1 MAVLLRSIAED
12 DDEGD
17 DAGDRDV
24 NSVVLQYTATY
35 HATSTIIYY
44 NFIEQWWWWWWWRRW
59 ALVAID
65 AADDCWWPA

>member
-1 MAVLLRSIAED
+1 MVPMAVLLRSIAED

-35 HATSTIIYY
+35 HATSTILYY
-44 NFIEQWWWWWWWRRW
+44 NFIEQWWWWVVVAAMGSSGDRR
-59 ALVAID
+59 
-65 AADDCWWPA
+65 C